1 MRIVF
6 PSTPDKYAFP
16 LRAIGACGRYDTISD
31 CEFLD
36 ERRIICCDRQMARL
50 YLLEVDY
57 DTKTYTIL
65 DSVDAVVNGKPVHT
79 ELLCLQKDI
88 LYTISYTDKLFSCR
102 IVGNKFTD
110 MKGVIVSSEE
120 AYHGV
125 CDGGADGM
133 VYVTNM
139 LQNTITLYN
148 TRSRRMKK
156 MVCEGGVRM
165 KDAALLDKSHILV
178 LSSDR
183 GPIITT
189 QHTDGHISPVNTPYN
204 SHALIYNRHTGV
216 LCDTHVFKDMQV
228 DGCFFYKNK
237 CWVTCTDEKGQGSL
251 WRATITGNKF
261 SYGIH
266 LPCEGFPHGIA
277 IKDNILAYTSYGE
290 CSLVFHRIDDDGN
303 IVDAI

>member
-1 MRIVF
+1 
-6 PSTPDKYAFP
+6 
-16 LRAIGACGRYDTISD
+16 
-31 CEFLD
+31 
-36 ERRIICCDRQMARL
+36 MARL

-57 DTKTYTIL
+57 DKQTYMIL
-65 DSVDAVVNGKPVHT
+65 DSADAVVNGKPVHT

-88 LYTISYTDKLFSCR
+88 LYITSYMDKLFSCR

-125 CDGGADGM
+125 CDGGADGV

-139 LQNTITLYN
+139 RQNTITLYN
-148 TRSRRMKK
+148 NRSRRMKK

-183 GPIITT
+183 GPINTT
-189 QHTDGHISPVNTPYN
+189 QHADGHISPINTPYD

-216 LCDTHVFKDMQV
+216 LCDTHTFKDMQV

-261 SYGIH
+261 SDGIH

-277 IKDNILAYTSYGE
+277 IKDNILAYTSYTE
-290 CSLVFHRIDDDGN
+290 CSLVLHRIDDDGN

>member
-148 TRSRRMKK
+148 TR
-156 MVCEGGVRM
+156 
-165 KDAALLDKSHILV
+165 
-178 LSSDR
+178 
-183 GPIITT
+183 
-189 QHTDGHISPVNTPYN
+189 
-204 SHALIYNRHTGV
+204 
-216 LCDTHVFKDMQV
+216 
-228 DGCFFYKNK
+228 
-237 CWVTCTDEKGQGSL
+237 
-251 WRATITGNKF
+251 
-261 SYGIH
+261 
-266 LPCEGFPHGIA
+266 
-277 IKDNILAYTSYGE
+277 
-290 CSLVFHRIDDDGN
+290 
-303 IVDAI
+303 